1 MSAQKK
7 AVKKTQSRQTTDP
20 SKTNLSQGSTANPKS
35 ERADFLRKLALASI
49 PVIIT
54 GFFSVWQAFIKN
66 TGVSDTPSPTV
77 TQAVT
82 PAMPPEP
89 SIAPTPDSPPA
100 PIRGQYETDDPLEV
114 LDPLSFTLLP
124 AGGIDNEAFLDA
136 LDIFR
141 ARLDSMGN
149 PYHLDTENHSIT
161 ITTVRN
167 SFGSNEYD
175 VGRIITVFSSQGG
188 ISIGNSRLGQ
198 QALEMKDIQ
207 QITILPQQSV
217 NAPELYRLELVL
229 SSTGVRKLQQII
241 TDIAKSGKGTVSIGH
256 VDFAIS
262 EVHNTSQ
269 ENSQATVTFGCVSEP
284 IAKLISQVISTKPLP
299 VSFQREYMDYHY
311 KFPHEAQECMIGDR
325 AIFSLIQQPDQQ
337 NSAVLLSGTEFEDAV
352 LAIRQRMDALEKPFQ
367 ISVKNGIITVTTVPD
382 HLSYEVLRLLAE
394 KKSLELYPALGD
406 AIIQLDDVQHVSA
419 FNSINVYPTDD
430 GISNILL
437 STLNF
442 KSDDDLVDF
451 YLCINGVRVSRLTI
465 SIGTLRDKMKP
476 RLSER
481 LEFTSLLIHPES
493 EITDNNAFLLSLI
506 SAIFHDDY
514 FMPCSF
520 LIDDFH
526 FESDSGDSDSIDF
539 GISRF
544 LVPERIEITR
554 AIQRIIP
561 DAKVT
566 QSISSDILFVGL
578 QIDLD
583 DQFPENFLATIRSIL
598 QHVDMKEYMYPSI
611 IFYAFQDEDGPEVV
625 RILVNKTFD
634 PDMLVYLLAT
644 FSENAKEFED
654 RYCDRIHELQ
664 NQYLTDG
671 TNCRYVL

>member
-7 AVKKTQSRQTTDP
+7 AVKKTQSPQTTDP
-20 SKTNLSQGSTANPKS
+20 SKTNLSQESTANPKS
-35 ERADFLRKLALASI
+35 ERADFFRKLALASI

-54 GFFSVWQAFIKN
+54 GFFSVWQAFIKK
-66 TGVSDTPSPTV
+66 TGVSDTPSPAV

-82 PAMPPEP
+82 PTMPPEP
-89 SIAPTPDSPPA
+89 SIAPTPDSSHA
-100 PIRGQYETDDPLEV
+100 SMRGQYETDDSLEV

-124 AGGIDNEAFLDA
+124 AGDINNKAFLDA

-167 SFGSNEYD
+167 GFGSTEYNVD
-175 VGRIITVFSSQGG
+175 RIITVFASQGS
-188 ISIGNSRLGQ
+188 ISVGNSRLGQ
-198 QALEMKDIQ
+198 QALEMNDIQ
-207 QITILPQQSV
+207 QINILPQQNV
-217 NAPELYRLELVL
+217 NAPELYELELVL
-229 SSTGVRKLQQII
+229 SRTGTRKLQQII

-262 EVHNTSQ
+262 EVHDTSQ
-269 ENSQATVTFGCVSEP
+269 ENSPAAITFECASEP
-284 IAKLISQVISTKPLP
+284 IAKLISQVLSSKPLP
-299 VSFQREYMDYHY
+299 VSFQREYPDGHY
-311 KFPHEAQECMIGDR
+311 RFHYEAQESITGDR

-337 NSAVLLSGTEFEDAV
+337 NNAVLLSGPELEAAV
-352 LAIRQRMDALEKPFQ
+352 LAIRKRMDSLEKPFQ

-382 HLSYEVLRLLAE
+382 HLSYEVLRLLAA
-394 KKSLELYPALGD
+394 KKSLELYPAIGD
-406 AIIQLDDVQHVSA
+406 AIIQLDDVRHVSA
-419 FNSINVYPTDD
+419 FNSISVYPTDN
-430 GISNILL
+430 GIGSILL
-437 STLNF
+437 STMNS

-465 SIGTLRDKMKP
+465 SVGTLRDKMKP
-476 RLSER
+476 LLFEC

-493 EITDNNAFLLSLI
+493 EITETNAFLLSLI

-520 LIDDFH
+520 LIDDLH
-526 FESDSGDSDSIDF
+526 FESDSGDSNSMDF

-566 QSISSDILFVGL
+566 QSTSSDILFVGL
-578 QIDLD
+578 QIDLG
-583 DQFPENFLATIRSIL
+583 DQLPENFLAAIRSIL
-598 QHVDMKEYMYPSI
+598 QHVDMKEYMYPTI
-611 IFYAFQDEDGPEVV
+611 IFYVSQYEGGPEVV
-625 RILVNKTFD
+625 RIPVNKTFD

-644 FSENAKEFED
+644 FSENAKEFEEQY
-654 RYCDRIHELQ
+654 RDRIHELQ